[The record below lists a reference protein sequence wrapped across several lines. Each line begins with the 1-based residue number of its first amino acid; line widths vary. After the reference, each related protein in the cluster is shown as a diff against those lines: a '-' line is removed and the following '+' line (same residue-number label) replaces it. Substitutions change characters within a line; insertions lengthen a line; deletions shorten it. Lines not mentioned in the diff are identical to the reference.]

1 MLSEMG
7 VIREIN
13 RIERQLKRRDLPKEK
28 RTRLH
33 GAYRALCWACYQGY
47 SRPSEWFGK
56 DSLQEDAQVEQS
68 NSQR

>member
-1 MLSEMG
+1 MLTEIG

-13 RIERQLKRRDLPKEK
+13 RLERLLKRRDLPFET
-28 RTRLH
+28 RTKLSS
-33 GAYRALCWACYQGY
+33 AYRALCWACYQGY

-56 DSLQEDAQVEQS
+56 DSLQEDAQIEQS